1 MSAHEKGSLFA
12 CFIVPQC
19 WWEMK
24 KTSTAGIKEEGT
36 MNGKSLKG
44 LVGSK
49 AYFKCCHIQIWLLG
63 PPPFLLFANSQDI
76 RYMHFDGT
84 DYGTLVHQQIGM
96 VFTLDHDPVEN
107 KVWFCYLN
115 RCGCALRTE

>member
-1 MSAHEKGSLFA
+1 MSTHGKGSLFA
-12 CFIVPQC
+12 CLKVPQH

-24 KTSTAGIKEEGT
+24 KTSTSGVKEEDA
-36 MNGKSLKG
+36 MNGRSLKC

-76 RYMHFDGT
+76 RYIHFDGIY
-84 DYGTLVHQQIGM
+84 YGTLLHQQIGM
-96 VFTLDHDPVEN
+96 VFALDHDPVEN
-107 KVWFCYLN
+107 KV
-115 RCGCALRTE
+115 